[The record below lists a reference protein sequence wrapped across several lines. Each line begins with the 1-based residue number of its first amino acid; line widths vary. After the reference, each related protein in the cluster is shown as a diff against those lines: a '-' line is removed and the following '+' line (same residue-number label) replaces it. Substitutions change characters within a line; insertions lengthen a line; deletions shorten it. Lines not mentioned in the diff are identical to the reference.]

1 MNGIQFSVLNICGGS
16 SLRSDEHKLKI
27 FNAVDVAP
35 VIWTPRLVG
44 FHLLSYVQI
53 RGCYYVDIGLVI
65 WL

>member
-1 MNGIQFSVLNICGGS
+1 
-16 SLRSDEHKLKI
+16 LRSDEHKLKI

-53 RGCYYVDIGLVI
+53 RGCYCVDIGLVI
-65 WL
+65 